1 MLLAV
6 ACRRAGMPLVPRW
19 PRMTP
24 GVKRVILLSG
34 PGIVSGGIMQVN
46 LLVATMIATG
56 FDRAVPYLYYADR
69 LYQLPLGV
77 IGVAIGVVL
86 LPDLSRKLRAG
97 NEQGAMT
104 SQNRAM
110 ELSLF
115 LTLPATVALI
125 VIAVPLINAL
135 FEHGAFTH
143 SDTLAV
149 APTVAAFAAGLPA
162 FSMTKVFQP
171 GYFAREDTRTP
182 MRIAMLSVVV
192 NIIGSLVLSQFFA
205 HVGIAMATA
214 IAAWVNTACLGLVL
228 KRRGLLCPRCPAQ
241 GPPAAHGAGEPR
253 HGGGAVSPQPG
264 ARTGVRAGRQR
275 YIEARRP
282 EPAGG
287 GRRDRLFRLRPCV
300 QGDDGRGAQSD
311 AAAVTAGRSLSTGA
325 LEIGRFSR
333 HKRRP

>member
-1 MLLAV
+1 
-6 ACRRAGMPLVPRW
+6 
-19 PRMTP
+19 MTP
-24 GVKRVILLSG
+24 GVKKVMLLSG

-46 LLVATMIATG
+46 LLIATMIATT
-56 FDRAVPYLYYADR
+56 FERAVPYLYYADR

-97 NEQGAMT
+97 NEQGALT

-125 VIAVPLINAL
+125 VIAMPLINAL
-135 FEHGAFTH
+135 FEHGEFTH

-149 APTVAAFAAGLPA
+149 APTLAAFAAGLPA

-182 MRIAMLSVVV
+182 MQIAMLSVMV
-192 NIIGSLVLSQFFA
+192 NIIGSLLLSRFYA

-214 IAAWVNTACLGLVL
+214 IAAWVNTACLGVILH
-228 KRRGLLCPRCPAQ
+228 RRGCYAADSRLKDRLPRMLLASL
-241 GPPAAHGAGEPR
+241 GM
-253 HGGGAVSPQPG
+253 GAVLFLLNRALAPAFVPG
-264 ARTGVRAGRQR
+264 ASAVL
-275 YIEARRP
+275 
-282 EPAGG
+282 
-287 GRRDRLFRLRPCV
+287 RL
-300 QGDDGRGAQSD
+300 
-311 AAAVTAGRSLSTGA
+311 AALSVLVTAGGLAYFGFGHVFKAMTVGELRAML
-325 LEIGRFSR
+325 
-333 HKRRP
+333 RR

>member
-1 MLLAV
+1 
-6 ACRRAGMPLVPRW
+6 
-19 PRMTP
+19 
-24 GVKRVILLSG
+24 
-34 PGIVSGGIMQVN
+34 MQIN

-149 APTVAAFAAGLPA
+149 APTRRRFRGRAARLLDDQGVPA
-162 FSMTKVFQP
+162 
-171 GYFAREDTRTP
+171 
-182 MRIAMLSVVV
+182 
-192 NIIGSLVLSQFFA
+192 
-205 HVGIAMATA
+205 
-214 IAAWVNTACLGLVL
+214 
-228 KRRGLLCPRCPAQ
+228 
-241 GPPAAHGAGEPR
+241 
-253 HGGGAVSPQPG
+253 
-264 ARTGVRAGRQR
+264 
-275 YIEARRP
+275 
-282 EPAGG
+282 
-287 GRRDRLFRLRPCV
+287 RLFRP
-300 QGDDGRGAQSD
+300 
-311 AAAVTAGRSLSTGA
+311 
-325 LEIGRFSR
+325 
-333 HKRRP
+333 

>member
-1 MLLAV
+1 
-6 ACRRAGMPLVPRW
+6 
-19 PRMTP
+19 MTP
-24 GVKRVILLSG
+24 GVKRVIVLSG

-46 LLVATMIATG
+46 LLIATMIATT

-97 NEQGAMT
+97 NIQGALT

-115 LTLPATVALI
+115 LTLPATVALM
-125 VIAVPLINAL
+125 VIPGPLINAL

-171 GYFAREDTRTP
+171 GYFAREDTQTP
-182 MRIAMLSVVV
+182 MRIAMLSVLV
-192 NIIGSLVLSQFFA
+192 NIIGSLVLSRFYA
-205 HVGIAMATA
+205 HVGSP
-214 IAAWVNTACLGLVL
+214 W
-228 KRRGLLCPRCPAQ
+228 RRRSPPGST
-241 GPPAAHGAGEPR
+241 PPASASFCCGADLR
-253 HGGGAVSPQPG
+253 RRCKSS
-264 ARTGVRAGRQR
+264 RTG
-275 YIEARRP
+275 
-282 EPAGG
+282 
-287 GRRDRLFRLRPCV
+287 C
-300 QGDDGRGAQSD
+300 RG
-311 AAAVTAGRSLSTGA
+311 
-325 LEIGRFSR
+325 
-333 HKRRP
+333 